1 MHMKKRIYMAI
12 VLIMVMAFLPA
23 CSMAQKKHFQ
33 ASKELAGDADLF
45 EDTDGLE
52 KIEDDLIPEFVQALN
67 EKYTRDSF
75 EDLRASLGMAMDFEG
90 DVKGT
95 MDIDLRIEYNSGDRI
110 LLMYG
115 NGDVTSDGKTESE
128 YMEQYI
134 DLDKKV
140 LYFKNVEDGDSTGW
154 IKEEADPEIIPEKPD
169 ENWKLVE
176 EKSVLALYQDPET
189 KAYAVQLDPDDK
201 TFRKAF
207 NLVFSDFEES
217 FGGHADLDKKDVLV
231 TLDEGLALTGAFID
245 ITDSFDVPDA
255 VIENAGIRFTLTDVN
270 TGLEVKI
277 PKEAKSASLEPRD
290 DDESTIGSMDDG
302 ADTGDD
308 TDNTAS
314 TDDHSAGIGKK
325 NTSSSSGTK
334 HKSGNDSDST
344 QSTTGG
350 KSGKTS
356 SSGTTDS
363 ADTSGGTDTSGNSGT
378 AGSSDSSKTEKKNV
392 PASSSSSS
400 SSETYK
406 EGDQIPV
413 TMNGFTFYLG
423 DVTLG
428 ELLDNTGFS
437 LKKDSEGKVV
447 NKDDSESVLVD
458 LRDDD
463 KYLYIAVENWNG
475 DTVKP
480 AEECIVYYLDYT
492 NYDYIFG
499 NKGGKDDFISVGGL
513 MAGSSKEEMTAA
525 FGTDYEENPDSPS
538 IIDYEIGDYNLTIF
552 FDDDVT
558 CIYTLNISDYGNL

>member
-33 ASKELAGDADLF
+33 ASKELAGDAGLF

-115 NGDVTSDGKTESE
+115 NGDVTSDGKTVSQ
-128 YMEQYI
+128 YMEQYV

-176 EKSVLALYQDPET
+176 DKSVLALYQDPET

-290 DDESTIGSMDDG
+290 DEENIIGSIDDG

-344 QSTTGG
+344 QSTTEG

-356 SSGTTDS
+356 SSGSTDS
-363 ADTSGGTDTSGNSGT
+363 ADTSGGTDTSGSS
-378 AGSSDSSKTEKKNV
+378 GSSDSSKTEKKNV

-437 LKKDSEGKVV
+437 LKKDSEGTVV

-499 NKGGKDDFISVGGL
+499 NKGGKDDFMSPWKF
-513 MAGSSKEEMTAA
+513 SSDDGRFEMDFIPMMDRSAK
-525 FGTDYEENPDSPS
+525 
-538 IIDYEIGDYNLTIF
+538 IDLKLI
-552 FDDDVT
+552 
-558 CIYTLNISDYGNL
+558 CSDQI

>member
-1 MHMKKRIYMAI
+1 MRRHGMHMKKRIYMAI

-33 ASKELAGDADLF
+33 ASKELAGDAGLF

-115 NGDVTSDGKTESE
+115 NGDVTSDGKTVSQ
-128 YMEQYI
+128 YMEQYV

-176 EKSVLALYQDPET
+176 DKSVLALYQDPET

-290 DDESTIGSMDDG
+290 DEENIIGSIDDG

-308 TDNTAS
+308 TDNTAN

-344 QSTTGG
+344 QSTTEG

-356 SSGTTDS
+356 SSGSTDS
-363 ADTSGGTDTSGNSGT
+363 ADTSGGTDTSGNSGSS
-378 AGSSDSSKTEKKNV
+378 GNSDSSKTEKKNV

-437 LKKDSEGKVV
+437 LKKDSEGTVV

-499 NKGGKDDFISVGGL
+499 NKGGKDDFITVGGL

-525 FGTDYEENPDSPS
+525 FGTDYEVSS
-538 IIDYEIGDYNLTIF
+538 IMK
-552 FDDDVT
+552 
-558 CIYTLNISDYGNL
+558 

>member
-33 ASKELAGDADLF
+33 ASKELAGDAGLF

-115 NGDVTSDGKTESE
+115 NGDVTSDGKTVSQ
-128 YMEQYI
+128 YMEQYV

-176 EKSVLALYQDPET
+176 DKSVLALYQDPET

-290 DDESTIGSMDDG
+290 DEENIIGSIDDG

-344 QSTTGG
+344 QSTTEG

-356 SSGTTDS
+356 SSGSTDS
-363 ADTSGGTDTSGNSGT
+363 ADTSGGSDTSGNSG
-378 AGSSDSSKTEKKNV
+378 S
-392 PASSSSSS
+392 
-400 SSETYK
+400 
-406 EGDQIPV
+406 
-413 TMNGFTFYLG
+413 FF
-423 DVTLG
+423 
-428 ELLDNTGFS
+428 LLF
-437 LKKDSEGKVV
+437 
-447 NKDDSESVLVD
+447 
-458 LRDDD
+458 
-463 KYLYIAVENWNG
+463 
-475 DTVKP
+475 
-480 AEECIVYYLDYT
+480 
-492 NYDYIFG
+492 F
-499 NKGGKDDFISVGGL
+499 
-513 MAGSSKEEMTAA
+513 
-525 FGTDYEENPDSPS
+525 
-538 IIDYEIGDYNLTIF
+538 IGDL
-552 FDDDVT
+552 
-558 CIYTLNISDYGNL
+558 

>member
-23 CSMAQKKHFQ
+23 CSMAQKKHFK
-33 ASKELAGDADLF
+33 ASKELAGDAGLF

-115 NGDVTSDGKTESE
+115 NGDVTSDGKTVSQ
-128 YMEQYI
+128 YMEQYV

-176 EKSVLALYQDPET
+176 DKSVLALYQDPET

-290 DDESTIGSMDDG
+290 DEENIIGSIDDG

-325 NTSSSSGTK
+325 NTRICFQMTPVSMGL
-334 HKSGNDSDST
+334 SDFAFMIST
-344 QSTTGG
+344 LFSVHRDGIHDILY
-350 KSGKTS
+350 S
-356 SSGTTDS
+356 
-363 ADTSGGTDTSGNSGT
+363 
-378 AGSSDSSKTEKKNV
+378 
-392 PASSSSSS
+392 
-400 SSETYK
+400 
-406 EGDQIPV
+406 I
-413 TMNGFTFYLG
+413 
-423 DVTLG
+423 
-428 ELLDNTGFS
+428 LL
-437 LKKDSEGKVV
+437 
-447 NKDDSESVLVD
+447 
-458 LRDDD
+458 LRR
-463 KYLYIAVENWNG
+463 YCHANE
-475 DTVKP
+475 
-480 AEECIVYYLDYT
+480 
-492 NYDYIFG
+492 
-499 NKGGKDDFISVGGL
+499 
-513 MAGSSKEEMTAA
+513 
-525 FGTDYEENPDSPS
+525 
-538 IIDYEIGDYNLTIF
+538 
-552 FDDDVT
+552 
-558 CIYTLNISDYGNL
+558 